1 MTDVIA
7 LTNRLY
13 RAIKWQEVPE
23 TVPREELIELIV
35 DAIEYLYVLSGRNR
49 MYSED
54 MYTDTQE
61 QEDPEQESYP
71 GLFFQDDLSPA
82 EKRIVLLKAQVEFY
96 KMVQA
101 SHDDDTSY
109 TTDAMSVTHGDKPYE
124 HIGATIDRLE
134 KDLAVMWTRLVEYN
148 QLGVSG

>member
-7 LTNRLY
+7 LAHRMY
-13 RAIKWQEVPE
+13 RGIKWQEVPE
-23 TVPREELIELIV
+23 TVTQEEQVELIV
-35 DAIEYLYVLSGRNR
+35 DGIEYLYVLSGRNR
-49 MYSED
+49 MYSDD
-54 MYTDTQE
+54 MYTDTKE
-61 QEDPEQESYP
+61 PEDPEQEPEY
-71 GLFFQDDLSPA
+71 GLFFRDDLTPA
-82 EKRIVLLKAQVEFY
+82 EKRIVLLHAEIEFY

-134 KDLAVMWTRLVEYN
+134 KDLAVMWTRLPEYN